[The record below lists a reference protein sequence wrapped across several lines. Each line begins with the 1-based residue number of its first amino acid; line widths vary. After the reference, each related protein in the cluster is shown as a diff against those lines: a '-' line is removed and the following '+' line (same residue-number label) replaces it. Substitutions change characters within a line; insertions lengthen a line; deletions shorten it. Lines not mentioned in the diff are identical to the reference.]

1 MMAWLS
7 GIFAT
12 DDYLPHGLCLSWE
25 PGLIGL
31 HVLSDALIA
40 ISYYSIPAALT
51 YFALKRRDLPFQ
63 GVLVLFVVFIL
74 ACGTTHA
81 LGAITLWDPLYRLDG
96 AVKALTAI
104 VSVPTA
110 FALWALMPTAL
121 ALPSHEQ
128 LAAVNRSLSH
138 EIEERRRVEQEL
150 RELNV
155 LLDERVQ
162 SRTAQLQSILDTVP
176 DAMIVIDAAANIE
189 SFSNA
194 AERMFGYNA
203 DEILGGNVATLMP
216 PPERNRAAGEWQTVG
231 TGRIVAGR
239 RRDGTIFP
247 MELSVSEVRQPG
259 QNMFIGFVRDITER
273 EENARRMRELRA
285 EVAHSSR
292 LTEMGQM
299 ASALAHEL
307 NQPLAASG
315 NYLSGL
321 RRLLERGDAT
331 SVERARS
338 AAGSAITQIQRAGL
352 IIRRLREFVKKS
364 EPQQKAEDI
373 GPMLEEATDLTLF
386 SAKEHGVVIDL
397 RVPAE
402 SPPVLVDKVQI
413 QQVMVNL
420 LRNAIEAMEAS
431 PRREICI
438 EVLPP
443 EGGLL
448 TVAVTDTG
456 PGIAEHV
463 ADRLFQPFTTTKT
476 QGMGVGLA
484 LCRSIIEGHGGR
496 LWAEPVPD
504 GGTAFRFSLPVMP
517 VPAPVV

>member
-1 MMAWLS
+1 MAWLS

-12 DDYLPHGLCLSWE
+12 GDYLPHGLCLSWE

-31 HVLSDALIA
+31 QVVSDALIA
-40 ISYYSIPAALT
+40 ISYYSIPAALA
-51 YFALKRRDLPFQ
+51 YFAFKRRDLPFQ

-96 AVKALTAI
+96 AVKALTA
-104 VSVPTA
+104 VTSVPTA
-110 FALWALMPTAL
+110 FALWALMPSAL

-176 DAMIVIDAAANIE
+176 DAMIVVDAEANIE

-203 DEILGGNVATLMP
+203 DEVRGCKVAMLMP
-216 PPERNRAAGEWQTVG
+216 SSERDRASDEWQTVG
-231 TGRIVAGR
+231 IGRIVAGK

-247 MELSVSEVRQPG
+247 MELSIGEVRHPG
-259 QNMFIGFVRDITER
+259 QYVFIGFVRDITER
-273 EENARRMRELRA
+273 EENERRLRELRA

-321 RRLLERGDAT
+321 RRLLVRGDAA

-338 AAGSAITQIQRAGL
+338 AAESALSQIQRAGQ
-352 IIRRLREFVKKS
+352 IIRRLREFVRKS

-373 GPMLEEATDLTLF
+373 GSMLEEATDLTLF
-386 SAKEHGVVIDL
+386 NAKEHGVAIDL
-397 RVPAE
+397 RVPAG
-402 SPPVLVDKVQI
+402 SPAVLVDKVQI

-431 PRREICI
+431 PRREIGI

-443 EGGLL
+443 EDGRVV
-448 TVAVTDTG
+448 VAVTDTG

-463 ADRLFQPFTTTKT
+463 AERLFQPFITTKT

-496 LWAEPVPD
+496 LWAEPMPG
-504 GGTAFRFSLPVMP
+504 GGTAFRFSLPVVA
-517 VPAPVV
+517 VPEAVV